1 MHSKE
6 ELKARICAEVDVRR
20 HEIVALGETIL
31 RNPETGFK
39 EFKTAELVATKLS
52 ELGVSPQTGLAV
64 TGVKGRKESGRS
76 GPTLAILGELDSLI
90 VLEHPHADPRT
101 GAAHACGHNAQVAG
115 MLGAAMALS
124 SAGVIDALSG
134 ALVFFAVPAE
144 EMIEVEDRMRMKACG
159 EIEFLAGKSELIRLG
174 HFDDVDL
181 AMMFHTKTDDAL
193 ASHVAQSCNGAVIK
207 KVRFIG
213 KAAHAG
219 GSPQKGINAL
229 NAASLAMTAIAYQ
242 RETFY
247 DDDTIRIH
255 PIITKGGEAV
265 SAVPAEVVIETF
277 IRGKTLDA
285 IVDANHKVDNALRGA
300 ALAIGAS
307 VEITTTPG
315 YMPQTNNAGM
325 IRLWG
330 NNVGRLL
337 GDGNFAHGTEHRTS
351 CTDFGD
357 LQHIMPGLHPYM
369 AGSAGGGHT
378 CDYLLVDQDSV
389 YLKSAKLLAMTA
401 VDLLYDDAAEAR
413 RILREDKPRM
423 TKEEYLAFQRKLS
436 ATVVWGGEAMGNRQ
450 EATGIRH
457 PGTSTATFGRS

>member
-1 MHSKE
+1 MQSKE
-6 ELKARICAEVDVRR
+6 ELKVRVCAEIDTRR
-20 HEIVALGETIL
+20 DEIIALGETIL
-31 RNPETGFK
+31 RTPETGFK
-39 EFKTAELVATKLS
+39 EFKTAELVAAELT
-52 ELGVSPQTGLAV
+52 ELGISPQTGLAV
-64 TGVKGRKESGRS
+64 TGVKGRQGCGRP

-90 VLEHPHADPRT
+90 VLDHPHADPQT

-124 SAGVIDALSG
+124 APGVIDALSG
-134 ALVFFAVPAE
+134 SLVFFAVPAE
-144 EMIEVEDRMRMKACG
+144 EMIEVAERMRMKAAG
-159 EIEFLAGKSELIRLG
+159 DIEFLAGKSELIRLG

-181 AMMFHTKTDDAL
+181 AMMFHTKTDDSL

-265 SAVPAEVVIETF
+265 SAVPAEVIMETF

-285 IVDANHKVDNALRGA
+285 IVDANHKVDRALRGA
-300 ALAIGAS
+300 ALAIGAA

-315 YMPQTNNAGM
+315 YMPQTNNESM
-325 IRLWG
+325 VRLWG
-330 NNVGRLL
+330 DNVGRLL
-337 GDGNFAHGTEHRTS
+337 GDGHFAHGTEHRTS

-357 LQHIMPGLHPYM
+357 LQHIMPALHPYM

-378 CDYLLVDQDSV
+378 SDYLLVDPDSV
-389 YLKSAKLLAMTA
+389 YVKSAKLLAMTGI
-401 VDLLYDDAAEAR
+401 DLLCDDAAEAR
-413 RILREDKPRM
+413 RILREEKPRM
-423 TKEEYLAFQRKLS
+423 TKEEYLEFQRQLN
-436 ATVVWGGEAMGNRQ
+436 ATEVWEGEAIGSRQ
-450 EATGIRH
+450 QATGRE
-457 PGTSTATFGRS
+457 GRWETD